1 MLQKLLSLFFICFS
15 IILTAQTSVEEE
27 LKVLESPEQVKSYL
41 ETKAS
46 KKNKI
51 IVFNEEKHKTILAKE
66 LFKQNIGGT
75 KINENEF
82 EKTYYKVIN
91 KTEKTY
97 HRVAYIYLDGAEYSL
112 DELNDLRDKIIAQYH
127 NGAPFDFLAKQYSM
141 DGNAKKG
148 GDLGWFL
155 EGEMHPDFEV
165 AIFNTDYNVNDIFT
179 VDIPSENWYYVVLK
193 THDPKD
199 ISEIEV
205 LKIVES
211 KI

>member
-97 HRVAYIYLDGAEYSL
+97 HRVAYIYLDGAEYNL
-112 DELNDLRDKIIAQYH
+112 EELNDLRVKIIAQYH

-193 THDPKD
+193 THDPKE